1 MGCYVHNVP
10 GRLRVKSERFKHR
23 KSGAG
28 QAEKLLSGLYG
39 IDGVKTKDLTGS
51 IVIHYDPD
59 VFSSDQ
65 LINILRHYDII
76 GANQPIH
83 YEKPVGERST
93 KAGMALGKAV
103 FSWAVGKALQESGLG
118 FLAVFI

>member
-1 MGCYVHNVP
+1 MSCYVHSVP
-10 GRLRVKSERFKHR
+10 GRLRVKSERFKHGSKYAR
-23 KSGAG
+23 QAG
-28 QAEKLLSGLYG
+28 KLLSGLYG
-39 IDGVKTKDLTGS
+39 IDGVKTNDLTGS
-51 IVIHYDPD
+51 IVVRYDPD

-65 LINILRHYDII
+65 LVSILRQNEII
-76 GANQPIH
+76 DANQPIH

-103 FSWAVGKALQESGLG
+103 FSWAVGKALEESGLG